1 MSDIVP
7 RQTKSKYL
15 RYSFS
20 SNLSLIDKACI
31 NLNTTPTPAS
41 WLKGYLLFAILGSI
55 TAIAF
60 GKVSDGSWWSV
71 IIVSIPRLF
80 A

>member
-41 WLKGYLLFAILGSI
+41 
-55 TAIAF
+55 
-60 GKVSDGSWWSV
+60 
-71 IIVSIPRLF
+71 
-80 A
+80 